1 MRGISGSKDAHL
13 GAKIRKLRKQQHMT
27 QEKLAEK
34 AEIDTS
40 YLGQIERGERRSPS
54 ITIISKI
61 ANALNVK
68 EGELLN
74 DRNHEEGRGDSIK
87 AQSVG
92 IPERIADEL
101 SRMTPK
107 EQRLYD
113 RIFRV
118 LKELSD
124 LRE

>member
-1 MRGISGSKDAHL
+1 MRGISGSKDTHL
-13 GAKIRKLRKQQHMT
+13 GAKIRKLRKQLDMT

-40 YLGQIERGERRSPS
+40 YLGQIERGERSSPS
-54 ITIISKI
+54 ITIVSKI
-61 ANALNVK
+61 AHALNVN

-74 DRNHEEGRGDSIK
+74 DRKSVKGSEEIQ

>member
-1 MRGISGSKDAHL
+1 VRGISGSKDTRL
-13 GAKIRKLRKQQHMT
+13 GAKIRKLRKQLDMT